1 MKLGII
7 ATQIADDGGGPS
19 VFFDDLRAAPA
30 SRPDAEKYGRVS
42 GTFVRTT
49 PAAPRAPRATTAK
62 TPRRRA

>member
-19 VFFDDLRAAPA
+19 VFFDDLHAAPA
-30 SRPDAEKYGRVS
+30 ARPDAEKYGRVS
-42 GTFVRTT
+42 GTFVRSTPTT
-49 PAAPRAPRATTAK
+49 ARPARATTAK

>member
-30 SRPDAEKYGRVS
+30 VRTDAETFGRVS
-42 GTFVRTT
+42 GTFVRSTQAAT
-49 PAAPRAPRATTAK
+49 RPARATTTKAA
-62 TPRRRA
+62 RRRA